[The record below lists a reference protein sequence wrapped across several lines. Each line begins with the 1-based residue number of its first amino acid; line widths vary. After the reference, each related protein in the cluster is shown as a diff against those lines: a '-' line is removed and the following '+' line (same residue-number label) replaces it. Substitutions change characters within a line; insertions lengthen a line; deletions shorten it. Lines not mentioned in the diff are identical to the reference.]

1 MKCDICGSPIKQ
13 GDEMKYHG
21 QILCE
26 DCYMDVLSPA
36 KTCDP
41 WATYIAKSA
50 SGKEIT
56 ITELQNEILKILK
69 ETDGVEPEVLAEK
82 LNLKLTDLQREIATL
97 RHMEKIRGKMKEGK
111 KVISLW

>member
-1 MKCDICGSPIKQ
+1 MCGSPIKQ
-13 GDEMKYHG
+13 GDEMEYHG

-50 SGKEIT
+50 SDKEIT
-56 ITELQNEILKILK
+56 VTELQGTILKILE
-69 ETDGVEPEVLAEK
+69 ETNGVEPDVLAEK
-82 LNLKLTDLQREIATL
+82 FNLKLSDLQREIATL
-97 RHMEKIRGKMKEGK
+97 RHMEKIRVNMKEGK
-111 KVISLW
+111 KIISLW

>member
-1 MKCDICGSPIKQ
+1 MKCEMCGNPIEK
-13 GDEMKYHG
+13 GDEIKYHG

-36 KTCDP
+36 KICDP

-50 SGKEIT
+50 SDKEIT
-56 ITELQNEILKILK
+56 ITEFQDEILKILK

-82 LNLKLTDLQREIATL
+82 LNLKLSDLQREIATL
-97 RHMEKIRGKMKEGK
+97 RHMEKIKGKMKEGK